1 MYESYVV
8 SVTCLLLASIDYL
21 TRVYHELVCGTVG
34 RTTISTRYFGRV
46 ESSAAAFF
54 TTTTK
59 NMKVIAT
66 TLLGLAASAN
76 AVSLTPDV
84 SISTDG
90 YCCER

>member
-1 MYESYVV
+1 MSSCAEQSAER
-8 SVTCLLLASIDYL
+8 LFQHGILGASKAQQL
-21 TRVYHELVCGTVG
+21 H
-34 RTTISTRYFGRV
+34 
-46 ESSAAAFF
+46 FF

>member
-1 MYESYVV
+1 MSSCAEQSAER
-8 SVTCLLLASIDYL
+8 LFQHGILGASKAQ
-21 TRVYHELVCGTVG
+21 H
-34 RTTISTRYFGRV
+34 
-46 ESSAAAFF
+46 FF